1 MDIYKINRFFFI
13 VLGMCLK
20 KQFPR
25 LGKVLITAYIFLII
39 DLWVPGLRA
48 ENANL
53 DQVAALL
60 DLFPTRDQESS
71 LLPGQC
77 YPVITSK
84 KYLNSSPLPLT
95 DVAIATSSSTLA
107 TTSPSSSAGPIGP
120 MQTDMATA
128 DPLKKG
134 VQFQCIY
141 KCKTEGF
148 DFNEIA
154 AVSNVSIFS
163 SQDEGR
169 DMVCDGLV
177 MESKSTD
184 YGQFFLPV
192 GLRPFWAITST
203 KSELRAWG
211 KNNSTAQSEQRLQS
225 ATTAAMQTIR
235 QIAFQYLVVTE
246 QKERF
251 TKAAL
256 DLLEISIQSPTGM
269 NLLKQPIQDIL
280 VAGPVEAH
288 LYFLYNPVDQ

>member
-1 MDIYKINRFFFI
+1 MY
-13 VLGMCLK
+13 LK
-20 KQFPR
+20 KQIR
-25 LGKVLITAYIFLII
+25 LLGKVLITSHLFLII
-39 DLWVPGLRA
+39 DLWAPGLRA
-48 ENANL
+48 ENANS
-53 DQVAALL
+53 DQAAALL
-60 DLFPTRDQESS
+60 DLFPTRDQEST

-95 DVAIATSSSTLA
+95 DVAITTSTTNSTTTLGATSPTNLA
-107 TTSPSSSAGPIGP
+107 TTSPTTGSVGPL
-120 MQTDMATA
+120 QTDMAAA
-128 DPLKKG
+128 DPLKKA

-141 KCKTEGF
+141 KCKTEGL
-148 DFNEIA
+148 DFNEVASI
-154 AVSNVSIFS
+154 SNVSIFS

-177 MESKSTD
+177 MELKSTD

-211 KNNSTAQSEQRLQS
+211 KSNSSAQSEQQLLL
-225 ATTAAMQTIR
+225 ATATAMQTIR

>member
-1 MDIYKINRFFFI
+1 
-13 VLGMCLK
+13 MCFK
-20 KQFPR
+20 KQFR
-25 LGKVLITAYIFLII
+25 LLGKVLISAYLFLII
-39 DLWVPGLRA
+39 ELWVPGLRA
-48 ENANL
+48 ENTNP

-60 DLFPTRDQESS
+60 DLFPTKDQEST

-95 DVAIATSSSTLA
+95 DVAITTSTSTLVTTSPTSLA
-107 TTSPSSSAGPIGP
+107 TTSTTSSAGSVGLS
-120 MQTDMATA
+120 QTDMATA
-128 DPLKKG
+128 DSLKKA

-141 KCKTEGF
+141 KCKTEGL
-148 DFNEIA
+148 DFNEVA

-192 GLRPFWAITST
+192 GIRPFWAITST

-211 KNNSTAQSEQRLQS
+211 KDNKTAQSEQQLQLV
-225 ATTAAMQTIR
+225 TLTAMQTIR

-256 DLLEISIQSPTGM
+256 DLLEISVQSPAGM
-269 NLLKQPIQDIL
+269 NLLKQSIQDIL

-288 LYFLYNPVDQ
+288 LYFLYNPVDQSINVD

>member
-1 MDIYKINRFFFI
+1 MY
-13 VLGMCLK
+13 LK
-20 KQFPR
+20 KQIR
-25 LGKVLITAYIFLII
+25 LLGKVLITSHLFLII
-39 DLWVPGLRA
+39 DLWAPGLRA
-48 ENANL
+48 ENANP
-53 DQVAALL
+53 DQAAALL

-84 KYLNSSPLPLT
+84 KYLNSSPLPLA
-95 DVAIATSSSTLA
+95 DVAITTSTTNSTTTLAATSLTNLA
-107 TTSPSSSAGPIGP
+107 TTSTTSSAGSVGLS
-120 MQTDMATA
+120 QTDMATA
-128 DPLKKG
+128 DSLKKA

-141 KCKTEGF
+141 KCKTEGL
-148 DFNEIA
+148 DFNEVA

-192 GLRPFWAITST
+192 GIRPFWAITST

-211 KNNSTAQSEQRLQS
+211 KDNKTAQSEQQLQLV
-225 ATTAAMQTIR
+225 TLTAMQTIR